1 MLRLLLFPGFH
12 ALLLLLQKICEDLRI
27 GAAVAVLPRII
38 HALVEEDKGGGGA
51 ERVHR
56 MGSDA
61 RDFEHHHGGVKTDR
75 SSEPSLSSSS
85 SDGASSDEES
95 RRRDRKRRKMKEKEK
110 KGHHRRHKSEK
121 EKSSKDDRKK
131 SRDEKKR
138 KRRKRH
144 AESDS
149 GSDSED
155 AEDRKKRRLLKEA
168 KRLLRKHKSEGNNG
182 ALVPATS
189 GLKVDKISEEDY
201 FEKSNELAM
210 WLKEAKGV
218 FFSSLSSEE
227 THKEFAKF
235 VEVWNA
241 GQLTPKYYQGIKSA
255 PRTAHK
261 WGIKLNHD
269 EALALGRD
277 EEDRILE
284 KKMEKLERKK
294 FHKAQDAVI
303 DELLP
308 KATGREALLEKK
320 ALRRE
325 QARNREDSPEIMK
338 ERDVMGGGDDFQQR
352 LARERAWKEKKA
364 AEKASVYDAKR
375 SAFEEKEA
383 VAMNQFRAMLNV
395 AGGKISIPKRND
407 APP

>member
-1 MLRLLLFPGFH
+1 
-12 ALLLLLQKICEDLRI
+12 
-27 GAAVAVLPRII
+27 
-38 HALVEEDKGGGGA
+38 
-51 ERVHR
+51 

-61 RDFEHHHGGVKTDR
+61 RDFERHHGGVKTDR

-110 KGHHRRHKSEK
+110 KGHHRKHKSEK

-144 AESDS
+144 ADSESD
-149 GSDSED
+149 SDSED

-189 GLKVDKISEEDY
+189 GLKWECYGMWSIPPTNILLLKVDKISEEDY

-383 VAMNQFRAMLNV
+383 AAMNQFRAMVNV

>member
-1 MLRLLLFPGFH
+1 VPLCFL
-12 ALLLLLQKICEDLRI
+12 
-27 GAAVAVLPRII
+27 VL
-38 HALVEEDKGGGGA
+38 VQ
-51 ERVHR
+51 
-56 MGSDA
+56 
-61 RDFEHHHGGVKTDR
+61 
-75 SSEPSLSSSS
+75 
-85 SDGASSDEES
+85 DGASSDEES

-168 KRLLRKHKSEGNNG
+168 KRLLRKHKSEGDNG

-269 EALALGRD
+269 EALALGMCLNYYHVPYLWPCKSVWLNSRHVYSLSD
-277 EEDRILE
+277 
-284 KKMEKLERKK
+284 KL
-294 FHKAQDAVI
+294 
-303 DELLP
+303 
-308 KATGREALLEKK
+308 
-320 ALRRE
+320 
-325 QARNREDSPEIMK
+325 
-338 ERDVMGGGDDFQQR
+338 R
-352 LARERAWKEKKA
+352 L
-364 AEKASVYDAKR
+364 SF
-375 SAFEEKEA
+375 SAF
-383 VAMNQFRAMLNV
+383 
-395 AGGKISIPKRND
+395 
-407 APP
+407 

>member
-1 MLRLLLFPGFH
+1 
-12 ALLLLLQKICEDLRI
+12 
-27 GAAVAVLPRII
+27 
-38 HALVEEDKGGGGA
+38 
-51 ERVHR
+51 

-95 RRRDRKRRKMKEKEK
+95 RRQDRKRRKMKEKEK

-168 KRLLRKHKSEGNNG
+168 KRLLRIFRNSHN
-182 ALVPATS
+182 LWICIVC
-189 GLKVDKISEEDY
+189 LFKVDKISEEDY

-241 GQLTPKYYQGIKSA
+241 GRLTPKYYQGIKSA

-277 EEDRILE
+277 EENRILE
-284 KKMEKLERKK
+284 KKTEKLERKK